1 MKRSTSEDWRVP
13 LSFTWNL
20 LTLNRSYNG
29 RYRKVY
35 YVLSHCLYGLLFRYS
50 QLSPLTALEV
60 FPKKDKRSVV
70 LFVVPIVARKKGSS
84 RQYMSQREQKSRLV
98 TSGWSAIL
106 IWWITVE

>member
-1 MKRSTSEDWRVP
+1 MEDIEKYTMCCHTV
-13 LSFTWNL
+13 FTVCFFATAN
-20 LTLNRSYNG
+20 
-29 RYRKVY
+29 
-35 YVLSHCLYGLLFRYS
+35 F
-50 QLSPLTALEV
+50 SPLTALEV